1 MTNANTVKTEESRLL
16 KKFSLD
22 DLDKIVGYINEIK
35 YGSVTIIIQDG
46 HIIQIDK
53 NEKIRLK

>member
-1 MTNANTVKTEESRLL
+1 LDKKDSFIHKNAVNECDL
-16 KKFSLD
+16 KKIIEL
-22 DLDKIVGYINEIK
+22 LETIQ

-46 HIIQIDK
+46 KILQIEK